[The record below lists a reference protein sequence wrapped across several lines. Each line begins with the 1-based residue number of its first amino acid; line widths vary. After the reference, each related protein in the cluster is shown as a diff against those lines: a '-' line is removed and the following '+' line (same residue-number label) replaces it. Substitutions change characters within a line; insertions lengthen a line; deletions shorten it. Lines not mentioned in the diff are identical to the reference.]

1 MKKNAEAEFLKAAFP
16 ADDRKV
22 SRRRIDRA
30 VEELGTSPEPSESPR
45 TALNHF
51 YDNLNVPRSET
62 VSMGQNK
69 ASRRKWNP
77 ARVLSFAG
85 GMLVLFV
92 CVSLTVSG
100 NKSHP
105 MKPGESEIA
114 EESARAEHGQ
124 PGLSDDGPSS
134 DGKHY
139 SNLPV
144 GILICTDLTFASS
157 QSTSEFPLPTSGSKM
172 EDAQALLAE
181 LVLTYPESR
190 IDGDGSFI
198 LSISLDETTF
208 YQIRFESE
216 AAALASDEP
225 LTKLWKLLSK
235 Q

>member
-1 MKKNAEAEFLKAAFP
+1 MKKNAEAELLKAAFP

-30 VEELGTSPEPSESPR
+30 VEKLGTSPEPSESPR
-45 TALNHF
+45 TALNRF

-62 VSMGQNK
+62 ASMGQNK
-69 ASRRKWNP
+69 AFRRKWNP

-114 EESARAEHGQ
+114 EESARTEHVQ
-124 PGLSDDGPSS
+124 PDLSDDGSLNG
-134 DGKHY
+134 GKQY
-139 SNLPV
+139 AGPPI
-144 GILICTDLTFASS
+144 GILSCTDLASASS
-157 QSTSEFPLPTSGSKM
+157 QSTSEFPLPTSGSEM
-172 EDAQALLAE
+172 EDARTLLNE

-198 LSISLDETTF
+198 LSISLDEATF

-225 LTKLWKLLSK
+225 LAKLWKLLSK

>member
-45 TALNHF
+45 TALNRF

-62 VSMGQNK
+62 ASMGQNK

-105 MKPGESEIA
+105 MKPESEIA
-114 EESARAEHGQ
+114 EESAWTEHVQ
-124 PGLSDDGPSS
+124 PGLSDDGSS
-134 DGKHY
+134 SGGKQY
-139 SNLPV
+139 AGPPI
-144 GILICTDLTFASS
+144 GILSCTDLTSASS
-157 QSTSEFPLPTSGSKM
+157 QSTSEFRLPTSGSEM
-172 EDAQALLAE
+172 EDARTLLNE

-198 LSISLDETTF
+198 LSISLDEATF

-225 LTKLWKLLSK
+225 LAKLWKLLSK